1 MATTEE
7 HKALNEDI
15 KNNLQYF
22 LTIDLNSLTR
32 EAELGYQLSF
42 KKGELIFKKIIEL
55 FKRINTVDLFDVPY
69 NALISFRDQ
78 LNHAISIFDQI
89 KSFDPNTSNPASVR
103 DRLINELEQKYDTY
117 YAVCLPILTAGLL
130 NSNDLAAER
139 TKLTE
144 MLNEISKENE
154 NAKSESAK
162 ALAEIQEVLEK
173 ARQAAVEVGVAQHF
187 LIFKEEANE
196 HKTLSDLWLKR
207 TVNVLTAIGV
217 LGLALL
223 FVPPLGEGTHYLI
236 QFTITKVVL
245 LSVLFYGLSICTR
258 NYKAHKHNSIL
269 NKHRQNALNTFE
281 TFAKAAGNDM
291 QTKNAV
297 LIEATHTIF
306 SNQQT
311 GYLNNDNES
320 DSPNKIIEIFKNA
333 SANSN

>member
-7 HKALNEDI
+7 YKTMTEEL
-15 KNNLQYF
+15 KTKLQQL
-22 LTIDLNSLTR
+22 LTIDLISLTR

-42 KKGELIFKKIIEL
+42 KKGEPIFIKIIDL
-55 FKRINTVDLFDVPY
+55 FRRANSVDLFDLPY
-69 NALISFRDQ
+69 NALVSFRDQ

-103 DRLINELEQKYDTY
+103 DSLVNQLEQQYDTY
-117 YAVCLPILTAGLL
+117 YAICLPILTAGLL
-130 NSNDLAAER
+130 KSNDLAFER
-139 TKLTE
+139 AKLSE
-144 MLNEISKENE
+144 MLSEISKEKDK
-154 NAKSESAK
+154 AKTESTI
-162 ALAEIQEVLEK
+162 ALEEIQEVLEK
-173 ARQAAVEVGVAQHF
+173 TRQASVEVGVAQHS

-207 TVNVLTAIGV
+207 TVNVLIAIGF

-236 QFTITKVVL
+236 QFTITKVIL
-245 LSVLFYGLSICTR
+245 LSVLFYGLAICTR

-281 TFAKAAGNDM
+281 TFAKAAGNDL

-333 SANSN
+333 SDK

>member
-7 HKALNEDI
+7 YKAMTEEL
-15 KNNLQYF
+15 KTKLQQL
-22 LTIDLNSLTR
+22 LTIDLISLTR

-42 KKGELIFKKIIEL
+42 KKGEPIFIKIIDL
-55 FKRINTVDLFDVPY
+55 FRRANSVDLFDLPH
-69 NALISFRDQ
+69 NALVSFRDQ
-78 LNHAISIFDQI
+78 LNHALSIFDQI

-103 DRLINELEQKYDTY
+103 DSLVNQLEQQYDTY
-117 YAVCLPILTAGLL
+117 YAICLPILTAGLL
-130 NSNDLAAER
+130 KSNDLAVER
-139 TKLTE
+139 AKLSE
-144 MLNEISKENE
+144 MLGEISKEKE
-154 NAKSESAK
+154 TAKTESTK
-162 ALAEIQEVLEK
+162 ALEEIQEVLEK
-173 ARQAAVEVGVAQHF
+173 ARQASVEVGVAQHY

-207 TVNVLTAIGV
+207 TVNVLIAIGF

-245 LSVLFYGLSICTR
+245 LSVLFYGLAICTR

-281 TFAKAAGNDM
+281 TFAKAAGNDL

-320 DSPNKIIEIFKNA
+320 DSSNKIIEIFKNA
-333 SANSN
+333 SDK